1 MHHLNLYDAQPN
13 KQIQGEQMASYSE
26 NYLIL
31 SEVLRKMDMDENYQ
45 PTDYEQKIVAL
56 LLEQEEKPSPRR
68 SKIKKYSN
76 LDW

>member
-1 MHHLNLYDAQPN
+1 
-13 KQIQGEQMASYSE
+13 MASYSE

-31 SEVLRKMDMDENYQ
+31 SEVLRKMDIDENYQ
-45 PTDYEQKIVAL
+45 PTDYEQKVVAL

-68 SKIKKYSN
+68 SKSKKYSN

>member
-1 MHHLNLYDAQPN
+1 
-13 KQIQGEQMASYSE
+13 MASYSE

-68 SKIKKYSN
+68 SKIKKDSY

>member
-1 MHHLNLYDAQPN
+1 M
-13 KQIQGEQMASYSE
+13 GSYSE

-31 SEVLRKMDMDENYQ
+31 SEVLRKLDVDENYQ

-68 SKIKKYSN
+68 SKGRKYSN

>member
-1 MHHLNLYDAQPN
+1 
-13 KQIQGEQMASYSE
+13 MASYSE

>member
-1 MHHLNLYDAQPN
+1 
-13 KQIQGEQMASYSE
+13 MASYSE

-45 PTDYEQKIVAL
+45 PTDYEQKIVSL